1 VTRREISEWLQQA
14 TLAIH
19 ARVQFEVLRD
29 AIQPLPTFPEI

>member
-1 VTRREISEWLQQA
+1 MTRREISEWLRQA

-29 AIQPLPTFPEI
+29 TIQPLPTFSEI